1 MAFTDNKLSD
11 PAVPGAFLG
20 AGSEFMLSRVHDFI
34 DGPIAQQDTSMGLD
48 YQQWE
53 AYVKDSNVWLSAG
66 NQEPSILLPNP
77 GNSITDI
84 SIAFSQNADLHYVWV
99 DSGVA
104 RFRYYDT
111 LAGSMQTMTLPE
123 GTRTPRITLDD
134 KRPAQY
140 DRSDIILSYLDAEGR
155 LYFRMQR
162 DRYGVEYLLDEGPH
176 KSLERLY
183 MNERYRLQ
191 WLLTRMDTIRVEG
204 V

>member
-20 AGSEFMLSRVHDFI
+20 AGSAHMLSRVHDFI
-34 DGPIAQQDTSMGLD
+34 DGPIAQQDPSMGLD
-48 YQQWE
+48 YQQWK
-53 AYVKDSNVWLSAG
+53 AYVKDSNVWLTAG
-66 NQEPSILLPNP
+66 NQSPSILLPSP
-77 GNSITDI
+77 DNSITDI

-123 GTRTPRITLDD
+123 GTRTPRVTLDD
-134 KRPAQY
+134 KRPVQSG
-140 DRSDIILSYLDAEGR
+140 RSDVILSYLDAEGR

-162 DRYGVEYLLDEGPH
+162 DRFGIEYLLDEGPYI
-176 KSLERLY
+176 SLERLY
-183 MNERYRLQ
+183 MNEWYRLQ
-191 WLLTRMDTIRVEG
+191 WLLTRRDTISVG
-204 V
+204 GN